1 MGAGCEQ
8 RMAGGGRTGTQGAA
22 TRRRR
27 RQCRTGSAPGR
38 AAPAAARRDADRQ
51 RRPARARRQGTEPG
65 RRGGAM
71 RGFGALLRA
80 PRQRQCR
87 GGRSRDGIWR
97 AKALPSSS
105 CRACRTPRTF
115 PCSWCCPTART
126 ASSAPAPA
134 RWRSHAAQAEPAL
147 QDLGEGD
154 VVLLQGN
161 LSLDTT
167 AFILD
172 TAQRQGATTL
182 FNPAPFWPGAETLVG
197 RCSLVI
203 ANTVEAQSL
212 GESIHDAKAALV
224 TLGAD
229 GCLLIERAERRAFP
243 AEIVERDRYDRLRR
257 HLLRR
262 AGRSARPRFHHRGRH
277 WRGPEGR
284 RPDGDAA
291 RRLSGPAV
299 ARGARRDSATM
310 LIPEQYARSTLLHAA
325 LEGPSLAVGTTRYN
339 HTSTSARS
347 WNQLWAWTYFLIL
360 ADSARGV
367 VS

>member
-1 MGAGCEQ
+1 M
-8 RMAGGGRTGTQGAA
+8 
-22 TRRRR
+22 
-27 RQCRTGSAPGR
+27 
-38 AAPAAARRDADRQ
+38 
-51 RRPARARRQGTEPG
+51 
-65 RRGGAM
+65 
-71 RGFGALLRA
+71 
-80 PRQRQCR
+80 
-87 GGRSRDGIWR
+87 
-97 AKALPSSS
+97 
-105 CRACRTPRTF
+105 
-115 PCSWCCPTART
+115 
-126 ASSAPAPA
+126 
-134 RWRSHAAQAEPAL
+134 EPAL

-212 GESIHDAKAALV
+212 GELIHDAKAALV
-224 TLGAD
+224 TLGAG

-243 AEIVERDRYDRLRR
+243 AEIASAIDTTGCGDTFCGVLAAALARDFTD
-257 HLLRR
+257 
-262 AGRSARPRFHHRGRH
+262 RGRH

-299 ARGARRDSATM
+299 ARGAGCDSGCLARILPHRRP
-310 LIPEQYARSTLLHAA
+310 IR
-325 LEGPSLAVGTTRYN
+325 EGEEEIN

-347 WNQLWAWTYFLIL
+347 WNQLWAWTKFLIL
-360 ADSARGV
+360 GDSARGV